1 MKHCKC
7 FPMIELPATLVELQH
22 MLRRGEVSC
31 SDALAAQSQQ
41 FASGNQKF
49 HAAIKTWAVSPD
61 SQNNKFFGKSFGKL
75 SGIALA
81 HKDIFNT
88 TDNIPGVGH
97 DEGQAAP
104 GTPCAVVLKRLASHG
119 ATNLAAL
126 TMAEYACGTT
136 DFNPNFERCINP
148 LNANAAVGGSS
159 SGSAVAVAGQMAY
172 ASLGTDTAGSV
183 RIPAATCGLHGL
195 KTTHGLI
202 PLDGVYPLA
211 PSLDSVGLLA
221 RNAFDAEQVLHACV
235 MPGQLREPNHAPLR
249 VKAWIP
255 ETDLHKDV
263 ARALSDFANRQSC
276 SERLGTMPEHAVL
289 TQLAEIVLHVE
300 AARTHRAA
308 LLACTASAG
317 VEAVALAGLVIP
329 AQWHEA
335 ALAIRPHHL
344 RTFVQQHLRQHNILM
359 MPALP
364 EPIPDAPKVTPG
376 DAAFDVKKLLGLHR
390 FMGFINY
397 LGLPSLVVPIAL
409 DARGLPISVQLV
421 ARPFHELRLL
431 DMAQKMALPM
441 RKQAGFLHSLST

>member
-1 MKHCKC
+1 
-7 FPMIELPATLVELQH
+7 
-22 MLRRGEVSC
+22 MLLRGEVSC
-31 SDALAAQSQQ
+31 SDALAAQHHQ

-49 HAAIKTWAVSPD
+49 HTAITTWPVSLD
-61 SQNNKFFGKSFGKL
+61 GYNENSLGRL

-88 TDNIPGVGH
+88 SGRIPGLGH
-97 DEGQAAP
+97 DEGQAVP
-104 GTPCAVVLKRLASHG
+104 GTPIAVVLKRLASHG
-119 ATNLAAL
+119 AANIAAL
-126 TMAEYACGTT
+126 TMAEYACGATGY
-136 DFNPNFERCINP
+136 NPNFESCINP
-148 LNANAAVGGSS
+148 LHPDAAVGGSS
-159 SGSAVAVAGQMAY
+159 SGSAVAVAGQMVY
-172 ASLGTDTAGSV
+172 ASLGTDTVGSV

-211 PSLDSVGLLA
+211 PSLDSVGLLT

-235 MPGQLREPNHAPLR
+235 LPGQLRETSHSPFR

-255 ETDLHKDV
+255 ETGLHRGIE
-263 ARALSDFANRQSC
+263 RALSDFSNRQSC
-276 SERLGTMPEHAVL
+276 IERLGTMPEHAVL

-308 LLACTASAG
+308 LLDCTASAG
-317 VEAVALAGLVIP
+317 VETVALAGLVIP
-329 AQWHEA
+329 AQWYEA

-344 RTFVQQHLRQHNILM
+344 RTFVQKHLEKHDILM

-364 EPIPDAPKVTPG
+364 EPIPDASKVTTG

-390 FMGFINY
+390 YMGFINY

-409 DARGLPISVQLV
+409 DARGLPVSVQLV

-431 DMAQKMALPM
+431 NMAQKIALPM
-441 RKQAGFLHSLST
+441 REQAGFLHSLSI